1 MRIVFIGQAPFGAET
16 LEALLT
22 QGEQIVG
29 VITTEETPRQKQ
41 DNPVKQTADKHG
53 LALLQTNRLKRPEA
67 ITWVRDLAPDLLVLA
82 FVTSFV
88 PTEMI
93 DCARHGGINYHPSLL
108 PKYRGGSAIN
118 WSVINGER
126 ETGVTIHF
134 IDDGVDTGPIIL
146 QEKVAITD
154 DDTVKSL
161 YFGKLYPLGI
171 TMMCKA
177 VRLIKDGQAV
187 GVAQNENEASYQP
200 VITPAD
206 TVVDWGQPTQRVYNL
221 IRGSNP
227 SPGATSCLGGA
238 LCRIFDCRPADA
250 AGTPGSVIEIAD
262 DSFTVATGD
271 GAITVQ
277 TIRPAGAKK
286 MSAAEF
292 IADFSLSLG
301 DRFMPPADPTAKEQP
316 C

>member
-16 LEALLT
+16 LEALLA
-22 QGEQIVG
+22 QSEEIVG
-29 VITTEETPRQKQ
+29 VITTEDAPRQKQ
-41 DNPVKQTADKHG
+41 ENPVKQVADKHG

-88 PTEMI
+88 PPDMI

-118 WSVINGER
+118 WAVINGEK

-134 IDDGVDTGPIIL
+134 IDEGVDTGPIIL
-146 QEKVAITD
+146 QEKVAVTD

-171 TMMCKA
+171 TMICRA
-177 VRLIKDGQAV
+177 VRLIRSGQAV
-187 GVAQNENEASYQP
+187 AVAQNENEASYQP

-206 TVVDWGQPTQRVYNL
+206 TVIDWGQPTKTVYNL

-227 SPGATSCLGGA
+227 SPGASSCLGTT
-238 LCRIFDCRPADA
+238 LCTIFDCSPATGT
-250 AGTPGSVIEIAD
+250 GTPGTVIGVAA

-271 GAITVQ
+271 GAIAVQ
-277 TIRPAGAKK
+277 TVRPAGDKK
-286 MSAAEF
+286 MAAGEF
-292 IADFSLSLG
+292 ITGVSLSVG
-301 DRFMPPADPTAKEQP
+301 DRFASPVDPTSREQP